1 MRRHGPVIAHCTNS
15 EDFPWFIPTRCRTGL
30 DVAVMF
36 VPSGNMRLTIGL
48 LLGLVGGWWSGI
60 LVSALASIS
69 EVNLHLS
76 WLDGMGDRVRVQF
89 PVLDIYFGMNG
100 NQPATQGQ
108 LSLPPLRGR

>member
-1 MRRHGPVIAHCTNS
+1 
-15 EDFPWFIPTRCRTGL
+15 
-30 DVAVMF
+30 
-36 VPSGNMRLTIGL
+36 MRLTIGL

-69 EVNLHLS
+69 EVNLRRS

-108 LSLPPLRGR
+108 LSLPFLRGR